1 MSRNPASR
9 FPHLPIVDTVG
20 LHHIEQLLLAR
31 RLPALLPC
39 SSVSSVMTSVVS
51 AVSATSVA

>member
-39 SSVSSVMTSVVS
+39 SSVMTSVVS